1 VASIFKK
8 SFHPIHLKMMHAIN
22 WFEIPALDLERAFAF
37 YTAVLNGNVR
47 KGTFGN
53 GELIL
58 FNVPFGTGEAV
69 GGSIVVRP
77 DLKPTTEGGVLYL
90 NAFGKLSDA
99 VSRVESAGGKV
110 WTAEI
115 NLGKFGFAAVIIDS
129 EGNKIGLLSP
139 EQ

>member
-1 VASIFKK
+1 
-8 SFHPIHLKMMHAIN
+8 MNAIN
-22 WFEIPALDLERAFAF
+22 WFEIPALDLERAFLF
-37 YTAVLNGNVR
+37 YSTVLHGNVR

-58 FNVPFGTGEAV
+58 FNVPFNTGEAV

-77 DLKPTTEGGVLYL
+77 DLKPTTEGNVLYL

-99 VSRVESAGGKV
+99 VGQVETAGGKV
-110 WTAEI
+110 LVPEI

-129 EGNKIGLLSP
+129 EGNKIGLLSN